1 MNLKGKIILITGA
14 SAGIGEACAHKF
26 AELGS
31 NLILFAR
38 RMEKLDNLAQKIR
51 KDYGVKVLTRMVNV
65 RSFDEVKTTV
75 DHLPEEWRDIYGL
88 VNNAGKALGMSKIQ
102 EGDLDDWEEMIDTNV
117 KGLLYVSRCVLPG
130 MVDRHKGHIINIGSL
145 AGQEVYPMGNV
156 YCGTKSFVRAVSRGM
171 IIDLNGTGVRV
182 TNVDP
187 GLAETE
193 FSIVRFHGDED
204 RAGGVYKGYTPLTG
218 EDVAD
223 TVIYAATRPEHVQ
236 IQEIFLTPTDQAT
249 ATIINKKLI

>member
-1 MNLKGKIILITGA
+1 
-14 SAGIGEACAHKF
+14 
-26 AELGS
+26 
-31 NLILFAR
+31 
-38 RMEKLDNLAQKIR
+38 
-51 KDYGVKVLTRMVNV
+51 
-65 RSFDEVKTTV
+65 
-75 DHLPEEWRDIYGL
+75 
-88 VNNAGKALGMSKIQ
+88 
-102 EGDLDDWEEMIDTNV
+102 
-117 KGLLYVSRCVLPG
+117 
-130 MVDRHKGHIINIGSL
+130 
-145 AGQEVYPMGNV
+145 
-156 YCGTKSFVRAVSRGM
+156 VRAVSRGM